1 MSVGSAGTMRRR
13 FEASAIT
20 TGADRVTDKTS
31 ANYCTCFR
39 PARGAWRGNTDAGRE
54 RVQDD
59 LAELFGLE
67 PESPQS
73 AVESSHKAVAN
84 ARRELDALFGME
96 SDPEAESGAAD
107 SKVRGR

>member
-1 MSVGSAGTMRRR
+1 M
-13 FEASAIT
+13 I
-20 TGADRVTDKTS
+20 DKTS
-31 ANYCTCFR
+31 ANYCAYFR
-39 PARGAWRGNTDAGRE
+39 PARGAWRGDADAGRE

-73 AVESSHKAVAN
+73 AAESSRKAVAN

-96 SDPEAESGAAD
+96 SKPEAESGAAD